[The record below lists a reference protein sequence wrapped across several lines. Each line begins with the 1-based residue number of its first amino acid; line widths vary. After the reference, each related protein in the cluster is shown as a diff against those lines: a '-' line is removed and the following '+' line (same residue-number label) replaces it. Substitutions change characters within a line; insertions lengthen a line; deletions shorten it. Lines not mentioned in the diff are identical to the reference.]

1 MKFLFSFSVL
11 ACCVVLLHGL
21 EVRGS
26 ALVPH
31 APFVPKVGDAVSKA
45 LGIVQ
50 RYDWHELKGFM
61 DELGQEIDAIDSDA
75 VATILQKKVVG
86 QQLKRWAADQ
96 VLSLIAIQD
105 IVAEHTE
112 DDNLLQLWNK
122 NPHSPTENLIVKIGF
137 PLLVPPQWE
146 RKYFNERESLL
157 AKFAGLPPM
166 QQAVIINIIWG
177 STENARRFGSIHHI
191 GSIHV
196 GVASDYFLKIR
207 EQAAEAYYS
216 DQHALEMQL
225 QQQEMRQRLH
235 TLLSF
240 DMRESMPATA
250 ALTNEDFRI
259 DDAHS
264 FQYFH
269 HVSLVEQ
276 LAVEGVMQAVAAGF
290 PQLARTISQLT
301 EEQIA
306 YLTANLPYNDD
317 IEEGYIPERGTAIAV
332 TQDLKYYAAV
342 HFFVWAGIGMDY
354 AKTDARV
361 RAVLRD

>member
-1 MKFLFSFSVL
+1 MKFLFSFNVL

-26 ALVPH
+26 TLAQN

-50 RYDWHELKGFM
+50 RYDWPELKGFM
-61 DELGQEIDAIDSDA
+61 DELVQEIDAIDSDA

-112 DDNLLQLWNK
+112 DDNLLQLWNN

-146 RKYFNERESLL
+146 RKYFNEREFLL
-157 AKFAGLPPM
+157 AKFASLPPM
-166 QQAVIINIIWG
+166 QQAVIINIIWS
-177 STENARRFGSIHHI
+177 STLKDRHL

-196 GVASDYFLKIR
+196 GVSSDYFLKIR
-207 EQAAEAYYS
+207 EQDAEAYYS
-216 DQHALEMQL
+216 DQHLLEV
-225 QQQEMRQRLH
+225 RRRLH
-235 TLLSF
+235 ALLTF

-264 FQYFH
+264 FRYFH

-276 LAVEGVMQAVAAGF
+276 LAVEGVMQAVVAGF

-306 YLTANLPYNDD
+306 YLNANLQDSDGFVGHSPK
-317 IEEGYIPERGTAIAV
+317 RGTEIAV

-342 HFFVWAGIGMDY
+342 RFFVWAGIGMDY
-354 AKTDARV
+354 ARLDAKV
-361 RAVLRD
+361 RALRD